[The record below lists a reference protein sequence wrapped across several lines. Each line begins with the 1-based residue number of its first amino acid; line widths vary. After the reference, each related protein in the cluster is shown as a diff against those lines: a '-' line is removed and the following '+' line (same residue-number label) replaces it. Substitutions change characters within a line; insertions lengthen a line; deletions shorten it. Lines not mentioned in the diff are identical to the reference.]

1 MSSSSTALPARIFIS
16 RLALYTILATL
27 VIGTY
32 LSSRSILLIPGHL
45 GERGALFA
53 CKQDDERSAHV
64 CFKPFGQSASQKE
77 WIYELR
83 SGTEI
88 LGIAAGGLAP
98 STSLRQSEDAD
109 LQGYGNVVLAT
120 SESDLTFLSGT
131 GRERRIMG
139 FGAEFVTMMASSEWV
154 FVVHR
159 EGSTTIDGASLLSLQ
174 SISFLVR
181 LQDHKTS
188 LILSSILMTSAFA
201 STVSCRFPKVIY

>member
-16 RLALYTILATL
+16 QLALYTILATL

-32 LSSRSILLIPGHL
+32 LSSRTILTISGHL

-53 CKQDDERSAHV
+53 CNQDDERSAHV

-83 SGTEI
+83 SGTRI

-131 GRERRIMG
+131 GRERSIMG
-139 FGAEFVTMMASSEWV
+139 FGAKFVTMMASSEWV

-159 EGSTTIDGASLLSLQ
+159 EGSTTIDGESLLRLQ

-181 LQDHKTS
+181 FQDHKIS
-188 LILSSILMTSAFA
+188 LILSSILMTSASA
-201 STVSCRFPKVIY
+201 STVSCRFRRVIY